1 MLKSCFNSDI
11 SKTFKIEKVLS
22 KGAPLAPYLFI
33 FIGKCLTIWS
43 SKENNLETSK
53 GFLCHEDETH
63 QIISQYVDNITI
75 MIKGEEAN
83 HC

>member
-33 FIGKCLTIWS
+33 LVGKMFNHMV
-43 SKENNLETSK
+43 KEGEQLGN
-53 GFLCHEDETH
+53 
-63 QIISQYVDNITI
+63 
-75 MIKGEEAN
+75 IKGIALP
-83 HC
+83 